1 MRLAH
6 VPTAEHESQARADQ
20 TIRVQLD
27 AEAERDELLW
37 LMSDKRGRRFMHRL
51 LTRSGLYLS
60 SFTGDALSMAFQE
73 GLKQEGRHQMN
84 QITRHCLQRFIEMQQ
99 EARTNER
106 RNDRS
111 STSSQPGA

>member
-1 MRLAH
+1 MSE
-6 VPTAEHESQARADQ
+6 AEHESQARVDQ
-20 TIRVQLD
+20 ARRAQLD

-51 LTRSGLYLS
+51 LTRSGLYLT

-84 QITRHCLQRFIEMQQ
+84 MVTRHCLPRFIEMQQ

-106 RNDRS
+106 RNASSNGDR
-111 STSSQPGA
+111 